1 MASIIR
7 ARGGRSPHRDL
18 VCLPARDLRPFR
30 KIIYLV
36 VDGMGEAQVRDHLGR
51 GGRSRFF
58 AAHPHDV
65 ITSVFPATTASAVTT
80 FATGASP
87 AEHAIVGWHL
97 NLPDLGLV
105 STILPCVT
113 RMRVP
118 LAPEEFDL
126 KQYLRLPAYLESAK
140 GQRWLLSWGHIPASR
155 YSLAGLRWTR
165 RLGYRTLGGMEKRI
179 REFIGSK
186 GNGLAYVYWPYYD
199 TLCHDHGCVHPAARR
214 HLSAIDRTLER
225 LARRVRQEGDCVM
238 LVTADHGMMDC
249 SEERRVDLS
258 KVPGLMDCMATLP
271 AGDARQMQCFVR
283 PAAVGRFRT
292 IVRRQL
298 RRACVCVEGKEVI
311 ESGVLGPG
319 RPHPALA
326 GRVGDFM
333 LLAKEGYAFGVTLP
347 QAEPDFNVANHGGM
361 SATEMRVPLFVVR

>member
-1 MASIIR
+1 MTSIIR

-18 VCLPARDLRPFR
+18 ACLPARDLRPFR

-36 VDGMGEAQVRDHLGR
+36 VDGLGEAQLRDYLSR
-51 GGRSRFF
+51 KGRSRFF
-58 AAHPHDV
+58 LAYSRDV

-87 AEHAIVGWHL
+87 AEHGIVGWHL

-113 RMRVP
+113 RTGVP
-118 LAPEEFDL
+118 MAGEKFDL
-126 KQYLRLPAYLESAK
+126 KRYLRLPTYMESAK
-140 GQRWLLSWGHIPASR
+140 GQRWLLSWGHIPTSR
-155 YSLAGLRWTR
+155 YSLAGPRWTR

-179 REFIGSK
+179 REFIESK
-186 GNGLAYVYWPYYD
+186 GSGLAYVYWPYYD
-199 TLCHDHGCVHPAARR
+199 TLCHEHGSEHPAARR
-214 HLSAIDRTLER
+214 HLNALDRTLER
-225 LARRVRQEGDCVM
+225 LARRVRQQGDCVL

-258 KVPGLMDCMATLP
+258 RVPGFMNCMTTMP

-283 PAAVGRFRT
+283 PAAVERFRA

-298 RRACVCVEGKEVI
+298 GRACFCVDGKTLLD
-311 ESGVLGPG
+311 SGVLGPG
-319 RPHPALA
+319 RAHPALA

-333 LLAKEGYAFGVTLP
+333 LLAKEGYAFGVTMP
-347 QAEPDFNVANHGGM
+347 QADPDFNVANHGGM
-361 SATEMRVPLFVVR
+361 SATEMRVPLYAVH